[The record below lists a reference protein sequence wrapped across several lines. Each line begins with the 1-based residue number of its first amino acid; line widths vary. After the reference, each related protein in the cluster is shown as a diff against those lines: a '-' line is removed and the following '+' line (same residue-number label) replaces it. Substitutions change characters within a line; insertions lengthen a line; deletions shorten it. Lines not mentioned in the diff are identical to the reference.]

1 MIRFAVPCLLV
12 AALCATTTSASEQ
25 RAGRSG
31 QAKLQRAL
39 KGLSPGA
46 AQRCLSRDRVT
57 ELRGFE
63 GEILYVGGRNRVWR
77 NHTVGHCNGLARG
90 DIIVTNTIGRDYCS
104 GDIVQTRE
112 RTGGALTGS
121 CSLGEFVPYTKGGSR

>member
-1 MIRFAVPCLLV
+1 MIRFAVPALLV
-12 AALCATTTSASEQ
+12 AALCATTTSATEQ
-25 RAGRSG
+25 RADRE

-39 KGLSPGA
+39 KGLTPGA
-46 AQRCLSRDRVT
+46 PSRCISRDRVN

-77 NHTVGHCNGLARG
+77 NQTLGTCSGLARG
-90 DIIVTNTIGRDYCS
+90 DLIVTHSISRDYCA

-112 RTGGALTGS
+112 RTGGMITGS
-121 CSLGEFVPYTKGGSR
+121 CSLGDFVPYTKEGAR

>member
-1 MIRFAVPCLLV
+1 MIRLAVPCLLA

-25 RAGRSG
+25 RAGPGDPAR
-31 QAKLQRAL
+31 LQRAL
-39 KGLSPGA
+39 KGLSPGT

-90 DIIVTNTIGRDYCS
+90 DLIVTNSIGRDYCS

-112 RTGGALTGS
+112 RTGGMLTGS
-121 CSLGEFVPYTKGGSR
+121 CSLGDFVPYTKGDAR